1 MLVTIAIWLYI
12 LAICYIYGCFFL
24 KQVQLRMGIQAEL
37 PVFPLVSLSG
47 LVLLTVLASFYSL
60 LFNVGIILNLVFMA
74 GAIAILLKGTIEWP
88 SIFRAKRST
97 ISSILLFL
105 VVLILLENSTH
116 RPVNPDTNIYH
127 AQAIHWIE
135 TFPAVPGLGNLH
147 GRLAFN
153 SAWFIANAL
162 FSFSFL
168 NLGSFHLVP
177 GVFFLLILLVLWDG
191 LEKTLAKRA
200 NYSLAGILKLLFI
213 PLAFYLLGAEVSSPG
228 TDMPAS
234 LLIWLVI
241 ILWIENLE
249 GVHPFNPFLIVLFT
263 FFALTV
269 KFSSIPIIFLVLLI
283 VYNEVNR
290 KQKGYVLVY
299 LLIGIFI
306 LLPFIVRNIIL
317 SGYMLYPFPAVDI
330 FNFDWKV
337 PFARADQDRLAILAW
352 ARFPR
357 LSPDQVLSMSFLK
370 WFPAWL
376 SDQTIN
382 RKGIFFAAIFS
393 VFATIPGWKLK
404 IITNR
409 IFLAWLGA
417 YLGTLFWFFSAP
429 DFRFGYG
436 FLIPTIFLPIAI
448 LLHLLIIRIKPANK
462 LMVIIIGVSLLVFL
476 FYTLASSIDVGTLK
490 ARAIFPAGYDNVS
503 TEMCKLANGSVF
515 CAKSYNMCSYSDFPC
530 IPNPRPWVQM
540 RGNSFREGFR
550 ANQ

>member
-1 MLVTIAIWLYI
+1 
-12 LAICYIYGCFFL
+12 
-24 KQVQLRMGIQAEL
+24 MGIQAEL

-47 LVLLTVLASFYSL
+47 LVLLTVLASLYSL
-60 LFNVGIILNLVFMA
+60 FFNVGIILNLIFIA
-74 GAIAILLKGTIEWP
+74 GAITIFLKGTIEWP
-88 SIFRAKRST
+88 SIFCAKRST
-97 ISSILLFL
+97 ISSILLLL

-116 RPVNPDTNIYH
+116 RPINPDTNIYH

-153 SAWFIANAL
+153 SAWFITNAL

-168 NLGSFHLVP
+168 NLGSFHLVA
-177 GVFFLLILLVLWDG
+177 GVFFLLILLVFWDG

-200 NYSLAGILKLLFI
+200 YYSLAGILKLLFI

-228 TDMPAS
+228 TDLPAS
-234 LLIWLVI
+234 LLIWLAI
-241 ILWIENLE
+241 ILWLENLE
-249 GVHPFNPFLIVLFT
+249 GVHPLHPFLIVMFT
-263 FFALTV
+263 FFAMTV
-269 KFSSIPIIFLVLLI
+269 KFSSIPIIVLVLFVI
-283 VYNEVNR
+283 WDR
-290 KQKGYVLVY
+290 RQKMFIFSFLS
-299 LLIGIFI
+299 IGIFI
-306 LLPFIVRNIIL
+306 LLPFLVRNIIL
-317 SGYMLYPFPAVDI
+317 SGYILYPYPAVDI

-337 PFARADQDRLAILAW
+337 PFAKADQERLAILAW

-382 RKGIFFAAIFS
+382 RKGIFIAAIFS
-393 VFATIPGWKLK
+393 ALAIIPGWKLK
-404 IITNR
+404 LISNQ
-409 IFLAWLGA
+409 IFLAWVGA

-448 LLHLLIIRIKPANK
+448 LLHQLITRIKPADK
-462 LMVIIIGVSLLVFL
+462 LMTIMVGVSLFVFL
-476 FYTLASSIDVGTLK
+476 FYTLASSIDVGTLT
-490 ARAIFPAGYDNVS
+490 ARIILPAGYDNVS
-503 TEMCKLANGSVF
+503 TQDCKLANGSVF

-540 RGNSFREGFR
+540 RGKSFREGFS